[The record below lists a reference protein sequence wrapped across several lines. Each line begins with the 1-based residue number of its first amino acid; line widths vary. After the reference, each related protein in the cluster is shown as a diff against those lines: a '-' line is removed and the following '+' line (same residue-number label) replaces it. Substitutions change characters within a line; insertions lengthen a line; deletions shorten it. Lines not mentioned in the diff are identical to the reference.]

1 MCHMDSMKNT
11 RDSLPRAVH
20 MQVVWILKDYHRL
33 RREREE
39 ILFSTPHNDG
49 QPKAGGTSDATAGK
63 AVRMAALS
71 ARLEGIDRALH
82 DVSARY
88 TTKIARDDE
97 ECFDSLRAFDDYGY
111 FCYVLYD
118 PTTETEPCQRTWK
131 YFRKVLTSII
141 ANNLNLI

>member
-1 MCHMDSMKNT
+1 MDSMKNT

-111 FCYVLYD
+111 FAMCS
-118 PTTETEPCQRTWK
+118 TTPQQKRSPARERG
-131 YFRKVLTSII
+131 SIF
-141 ANNLNLI
+141 ARY